1 MTKTLI
7 TKSRYRNTAMRVDW
21 HAGRVDT
28 FTDAQ
33 AAQLLR
39 DAPGV
44 FEEVDPVALEAANA
58 ARDAALAEAYGA
70 EETVADEPPEEVQP
84 SAVDEDDAVGEEPVD
99 DDGLEQL
106 SLVEIRELASR
117 QQISLAGLRRKQDMI
132 AALRE

>member
-7 TKSRYRNTAMRVDW
+7 VKSRYRNTAMGVDW
-21 HAGRVDT
+21 QPGRVESLS
-28 FTDAQ
+28 DAG
-33 AAQLLR
+33 AALLLR

-58 ARDAALAEAYGA
+58 ARDAALSEAYGA
-70 EETVADEPPEEVQP
+70 EETVDEEPPEEVQP
-84 SAVDEDDAVGEEPVD
+84 GAVDEDDAVGEDAVE

-106 SLVEIRELASR
+106 SPKELRELASN
-117 QQISLAGLRRKQDMI
+117 QKISLAGLRRKEDMI